1 MQRSLHSYFLFV
13 AKIMNAFIERKEQ
26 NCLYICICMG
36 KIYLKNIRLY
46 AYHGCMDEEK
56 KIGSDY
62 VVNIVVDTELNLS
75 SKTDNL
81 KDTVDYVALH
91 TIVKTE
97 MKQRAKL
104 LEHVADRIIKR
115 ILVEFPEVTKAKV
128 KVAKKNPP
136 IGGNVEE
143 VAVKR
148 ELKRSALNLD

>member
-1 MQRSLHSYFLFV
+1 
-13 AKIMNAFIERKEQ
+13 
-26 NCLYICICMG
+26 MG

-62 VVNIVVDTELNLS
+62 VVNIVVDTDINLS
-75 SKTDNL
+75 SITDSL

-115 ILVEFPEVTKAKV
+115 ILMEFPEVNKAKV

-148 ELKRSALNLD
+148 EMKRSALNLD